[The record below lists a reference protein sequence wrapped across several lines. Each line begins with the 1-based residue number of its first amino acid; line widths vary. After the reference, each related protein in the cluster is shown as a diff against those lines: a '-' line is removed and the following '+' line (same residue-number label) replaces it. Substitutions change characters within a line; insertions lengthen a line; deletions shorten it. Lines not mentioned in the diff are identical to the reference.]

1 MNVVFPP
8 GEYVMLGLQVDAGAC
23 GLFCALIVCGHILFD
38 DVSATVGLWKSV
50 CFKMTWLL

>member
-1 MNVVFPP
+1 MFSL
-8 GEYVMLGLQVDAGAC
+8 GEYAMLGLQVDAGAC